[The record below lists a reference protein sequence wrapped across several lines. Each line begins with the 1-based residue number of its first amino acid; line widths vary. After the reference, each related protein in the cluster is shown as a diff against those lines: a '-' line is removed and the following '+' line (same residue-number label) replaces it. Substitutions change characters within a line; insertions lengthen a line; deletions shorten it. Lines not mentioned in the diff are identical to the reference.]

1 MNLATPFTPTA
12 EELEWYQ
19 RNCARHESPEDS
31 ATPGAAASTTVPP
44 AAVAPATAP
53 AAAPS
58 HTQSTA
64 PAAPRAY
71 PGSALTAT
79 VPGQRPPRP
88 SLAPCVIRAAD
99 FKHLKIKRRLA
110 LMDTWLCEGDLGYIF
125 APRGAGK
132 TWMAMALPI
141 AISRGHPLGHWAAG
155 ADAFRM
161 CASAPADDPAA
172 DPAADPESPRPYI
185 PVLYVDGEMAQEKI
199 QERSEG
205 LELELSGV
213 DILHH
218 ETVFNHHGDS
228 LNIGDPG
235 DRECLTKLLL
245 EFGYKILI
253 LDNLSS
259 LASGIDENKG
269 MDYEPIANWLLD
281 LRRRQITVI
290 IVHHAGRNGCMRGH
304 SKREDA
310 CAWIMELRDVRQ
322 EGDPGAKFVSHFS
335 KPSRNTGEPMPDLL
349 WHFTTGKD
357 GKTKIHCETMQ
368 ATEYQ
373 QFIQHVLDGVTN
385 QGDIAEM
392 MGKAKGTISKWAYKA
407 INDGL
412 LSGSTRKLEPPRSN
426 KAACSYHEPDDT
438 HENWDNEIGE
448 GD

>member
-12 EELEWYQ
+12 EELEWYR
-19 RNCARHESPEDS
+19 RNCAPREFPEDS
-31 ATPGAAASTTVPP
+31 ALPATATVP
-44 AAVAPATAP
+44 AITPATAP
-53 AAAPS
+53 AVTPS

-64 PAAPRAY
+64 PVATRTY
-71 PGSALTAT
+71 PGSALTAP
-79 VPGQRPPRP
+79 VPGLRPPRP

-141 AISRGHPLGHWAAG
+141 AISRGQPLGHWAAG

-172 DPAADPESPRPYI
+172 DPEAPLPYI

-199 QERSEG
+199 QERSDG

-235 DRECLTKLLL
+235 DRECLTNLLL

-373 QFIQHVLDGVTN
+373 QFIQHVLDGVTR
-385 QGDIAEM
+385 QGDLAEM
-392 MGKAKGTISKWAYKA
+392 MDKNRGTISKWANRA
-407 INDGL
+407 LQEGL
-412 LSGSTRKLEPPRSN
+412 ISGSQGKLLPPKKHPSKV
-426 KAACSYHEPDDT
+426 KAYAYADDDDAD
-438 HENWDNEIGE
+438 ESGDE
-448 GD
+448 GDAG